1 MRRFAIASAAVAVL
15 LLASAAVAA
24 ASGWSIEHT
33 PNHRGSSETVLNGV
47 SCASTSR
54 CTAVGNYYI
63 GMSPGMVA
71 QRWNGSK
78 WSTQRTPTP
87 TGASGTALDGV
98 SCVSASACTA
108 VGYYYKATGQVTLAE
123 RWNGT
128 KWSIQRTPNPKGA
141 SNIELDGVSCVS
153 ASACTAVGYYINS
166 TDTALITL
174 AERWNGTKWSIEPTP
189 NPKGVPDSYL
199 FGVSCASARV
209 CTATGYYYNGSVY
222 RTLAERWNGTKWS
235 IEHTPNPTGS
245 LQSVLESVSCVSA
258 SACTA
263 VGLWVTSTV
272 RSTLAERW
280 NGTKWS
286 IETTPNP
293 TGAPSSEL
301 HGVSCTASGACTATG
316 QYYNGSANVT
326 MAQRWNGTKWS
337 IETTP
342 NPTGAS
348 SSELDG
354 VSCVSARACT
364 AVGQYSNGTKTLT
377 LAERR
382 MGGA

>member
-1 MRRFAIASAAVAVL
+1 MRRFAIASAAVVALV
-15 LLASAAVAA
+15 LASAAVAA
-24 ASGWSIEHT
+24 ASASWSIQHT
-33 PNHRGSSETVLNGV
+33 PNHRGSPETVLNGV
-47 SCASTSR
+47 SCPSTSE

-63 GMSPGMVA
+63 GMSPVMVA
-71 QRWNGSK
+71 QRWNGTK

-87 TGASGTALDGV
+87 TGASSTALDGV

-108 VGYYYKATGQVTLAE
+108 VGYYNNSSTSVTLAERWNGTKWSIERTPSPNGASYSVLYGVSCISASACTAVGEYVKASTPMTLAE

-128 KWSIQRTPNPKGA
+128 KWSIQRSPNPKGVVGVIDL
-141 SNIELDGVSCVS
+141 SGVSCVS
-153 ASACTAVGYYINS
+153 ARACTAV
-166 TDTALITL
+166 
-174 AERWNGTKWSIEPTP
+174 
-189 NPKGVPDSYL
+189 
-199 FGVSCASARV
+199 
-209 CTATGYYYNGSVY
+209 GYYYNGSVY
-222 RTLAERWNGTKWS
+222 PTLAERWNGTKWS
-235 IEHTPNPTGS
+235 IEHSPNPTGS
-245 LQSVLESVSCVSA
+245 LQSNLFSVSCVSA
-258 SACTA
+258 GACTA
-263 VGLWVTSTV
+263 VGLWETSTAT
-272 RSTLAERW
+272 STLAERW

-293 TGAPSSEL
+293 TGASSSEL
-301 HGVSCTASGACTATG
+301 RGVSCTPSGACTATG

-354 VSCVSARACT
+354 VSCVSASTCT
-364 AVGQYSNGTKTLT
+364 AVGQYYNGTKTLT